1 MAVLDRGTRT
11 PEMRKPRV
19 TLTTRDS
26 EIEKLLSGLAVD
38 SGSLEQ
44 LRLFAKR
51 LWSDRSC
58 WDVARRSNEGQLKV
72 GLFGPGVR
80 S

>member
-1 MAVLDRGTRT
+1 MSVLDRVSRT
-11 PEMRKPRV
+11 PETRKPRV

-38 SGSLEQ
+38 AGTLEQ

-51 LWSDRSC
+51 LWSDRSS
-58 WDVARRSNEGQLKV
+58 WDIERRQRDRQLKV